1 MRDLKK
7 ALPVLMAASV
17 MMAALTACGGSEAE
31 TEAAATEAAA
41 EAGEA
46 EAAEEGASESAVDS
60 IAILLPGYI
69 TDQSWNQ
76 GAYEG
81 LLTLEEQGYEIAYT
95 EDVQSA
101 DMESTFRTYCEDGYD
116 FIIGHGVQYGDA

>member
-46 EAAEEGASESAVDS
+46 EAAEEGASS
-60 IAILLPGYI
+60 PG
-69 TDQSWNQ
+69 TR
-76 GAYEG
+76 A
-81 LLTLEEQGYEIAYT
+81 LMKA
-95 EDVQSA
+95 
-101 DMESTFRTYCEDGYD
+101 C
-116 FIIGHGVQYGDA
+116 

>member
-31 TEAAATEAAA
+31 TEAEAAATEAAA

-69 TDQSWNQ
+69 T
-76 GAYEG
+76 GCGETA
-81 LLTLEEQGYEIAYT
+81 
-95 EDVQSA
+95 
-101 DMESTFRTYCEDGYD
+101 
-116 FIIGHGVQYGDA
+116 

>member
-17 MMAALTACGGSEAE
+17 MMAALTACGGSETEAE
-31 TEAAATEAAA
+31 TEAAAA
-41 EAGEA
+41 ETKAEA
-46 EAAEEGASESAVDS
+46 EASEGAEETAEETEASSAVDS

-116 FIIGHGVQYGDA
+116 FIIV